1 MTGKKTKF
9 ILVFTLIVLVFSV
22 CITLIINSVL
32 SNKRIIKT
40 KYGDTF
46 TVEYDDFKSKSIIT
60 SPDSKLY
67 YTSSMDKIENEDF
80 IDLEYSS
87 GLKVYKFDG
96 VAIFDDG
103 EGFELLTN
111 EKDVDSHPKAA
122 DVVLKYILSDS
133 WFFQRNIKDFVNS
146 RTYCEQGKKILELIN
161 SEDYSKLSDYG
172 LTESTIN
179 DYQELNRIKQA
190 AKEVLN
196 GKKQNS

>member
-67 YTSSMDKIENEDF
+67 YTSSMDTIKNEDF

-146 RTYCEQGKKILELIN
+146 HTYCEQGKKILELIN
-161 SEDYSKLSDYG
+161 SEAYSKLSDYG
-172 LTESTIN
+172 LTEKTIN

>member
-1 MTGKKTKF
+1 MISMLIAFVIDRF
-9 ILVFTLIVLVFSV
+9 IF
-22 CITLIINSVL
+22 
-32 SNKRIIKT
+32 NKYTIKT
-40 KYGDTF
+40 QYGDVF
-46 TVEYDDFKSKSIIT
+46 NVEYDDFKSKSIIT

-67 YTSSMDKIENEDF
+67 YTSSMDKIKKDDF
-80 IDLEYSS
+80 IGLENTS
-87 GLKVYKFDG
+87 GLKVYKVDG

-122 DVVLKYILSDS
+122 DVVLKHILSDS

-190 AKEVLN
+190 AKVVLN

>member
-1 MTGKKTKF
+1 MTKIKK
-9 ILVFTLIVLVFSV
+9 
-22 CITLIINSVL
+22 CIIFVLIILAFFMLIAFVIGRFIF
-32 SNKRIIKT
+32 NKHTIKT

-46 TVEYDDFKSKSIIT
+46 NVEYDDFKSKSIIT

-67 YTSSMDKIENEDF
+67 YTSSMDTRKNEDF

-96 VAIFDDG
+96 G

-122 DVVLKYILSDS
+122 KVVLKNILSDS

-146 RTYCEQGKKILELIN
+146 HTYCEQGKKILELIN
-161 SEDYSKLSDYG
+161 AEAYSKLSDYG

-190 AKEVLN
+190 AKEAV
-196 GKKQNS
+196 KQD

>member
-1 MTGKKTKF
+1 MTKIKK
-9 ILVFTLIVLVFSV
+9 
-22 CITLIINSVL
+22 CIIFALIIL
-32 SNKRIIKT
+32 TIFMLIAFIIGRFIFNKHTIKT

-122 DVVLKYILSDS
+122 KVVLKNILSDS

-190 AKEVLN
+190 AKEAV
-196 GKKQNS
+196 KQD

>member
-67 YTSSMDKIENEDF
+67 YTSSMKKIKNEDF

-87 GLKVYKFDG
+87 SLKVYKFDG

>member
-1 MTGKKTKF
+1 MTVKKTKKIIIF
-9 ILVFTLIVLVFSV
+9 V
-22 CITLIINSVL
+22 LIILMISMLIAFVIDRFIF
-32 SNKRIIKT
+32 NKYTIKT
-40 KYGDTF
+40 QYGDVF
-46 TVEYDDFKSKSIIT
+46 NVEYDDFKSKSIIT

-67 YTSSMDKIENEDF
+67 YTSSMDKIKKDDF
-80 IDLEYSS
+80 IGLENTS
-87 GLKVYKFDG
+87 GLKVYKVDG

-122 DVVLKYILSDS
+122 DVVLKHILSDS